1 MNWVEI
7 GNRKIGPGSPC
18 FIIAEAGVNH
28 NGDLKTAIRMID
40 VAAEAGVDAVKFQT
54 YTAEDLVTKQAPKA
68 EYQRAATDS
77 TESQLEMLK
86 RTELSPEDFLEL
98 NRHCCDR
105 GIFFLSSPF
114 DEKSA
119 DLLEELGVP
128 AYKIPSGEITNWR
141 LLEHIAKK
149 GKTVILSTGMS
160 YLSEVDDAVRIIKE
174 AGCEQIILL
183 HCVSLYPTDPTDVNL
198 RAMHTLETAFQLT
211 AGFSDHTLGI
221 EVAIAAVALGASV
234 IEKHFTLDRNL
245 PGPDHRASLEPS
257 ELKALVT
264 GIRKVEAAFGH
275 DRKEPMQ
282 SELQTAAVARKSLV
296 AAKSINAGTCLTED
310 LIAAKRPGTGLPP
323 SMKSR
328 LIGRR
333 LKRDVVAGTII
344 SMEMLE

>member
-1 MNWVEI
+1 M
-7 GNRKIGPGSPC
+7 
-18 FIIAEAGVNH
+18 
-28 NGDLKTAIRMID
+28 
-40 VAAEAGVDAVKFQT
+40 
-54 YTAEDLVTKQAPKA
+54 
-68 EYQRAATDS
+68 
-77 TESQLEMLK
+77 
-86 RTELSPEDFLEL
+86 
-98 NRHCCDR
+98 
-105 GIFFLSSPF
+105 
-114 DEKSA
+114 
-119 DLLEELGVP
+119 
-128 AYKIPSGEITNWR
+128 
-141 LLEHIAKK
+141 
-149 GKTVILSTGMS
+149 
-160 YLSEVDDAVRIIKE
+160 
-174 AGCEQIILL
+174 
-183 HCVSLYPTDPTDVNL
+183 
-198 RAMHTLETAFQLT
+198 
-211 AGFSDHTLGI
+211 
-221 EVAIAAVALGASV
+221 ALGASV